1 MFYDVAIIGAGVIGS
16 LTARKL
22 SQYNL
27 KIALLEKCN
36 DVACA
41 TSKANSGIV
50 HSGFDARPGTI
61 KAKLNV
67 DGAKMMP
74 EVCKSLHVPYKGIG
88 SLVVAFSEKEMNT
101 LKELYQRGITNGLD
115 ADSMEILNKDALLK
129 MEPNISPNAVGALL
143 ATTAGIVCPY
153 ELTIAAAECAAI
165 NGVEFLRN
173 CGVNAIKFEN
183 DTFILS
189 TEQGEI
195 SAKYIINAAGIH
207 ADNIARMIGDD
218 SVNIKVRLG
227 EYALLDKSVGGVV
240 NHVIFQCPTE
250 LGKGVLV
257 SPTID
262 GNIIV
267 GPTTVEIESKDN
279 SAIGQEALKNVFKSA
294 SLSVPSIGMR
304 NTITSFGG
312 LRAHDITSDFIIGS
326 SKINNNFINVAGIE
340 SPGLA
345 SSPAIADYVGEI
357 FESIY
362 NGTLEKKTDYNPSRK
377 EPVKFRE
384 MTNEQRR
391 ELIAKNS
398 AYGRIICRCETV
410 TEGEIIDAI
419 NSPIGARDVD
429 GVKRR
434 TRAGMGRCQ
443 SGFCGSKV
451 MEILSRELN
460 VPINEITKFG
470 GKSDILYER
479 TK

>member
-1 MFYDVAIIGAGVIGS
+1 MFYDIAIIGAGVIGS

-22 SQYNL
+22 SEYNL

-50 HSGFDARPGTI
+50 HAGFDAKPGSL
-61 KAKLNV
+61 KATLNV
-67 DGAKMMP
+67 KGAKMMP
-74 EVCKSLHVPYKGIG
+74 EICKLLHVPYKNNG
-88 SLVVAFSEKEMNT
+88 SLVVAFSEKETAT
-101 LKELYQRGITNGLD
+101 LRELYNRGIENGV
-115 ADSMEILNKDALLK
+115 DSLEILDRDALVK
-129 MEPNISPNAVGALL
+129 AEPNISTKAVAALL
-143 ATTAGIVCPY
+143 AKTAGIVCPY
-153 ELTIAAAECAAI
+153 ELTIAAAECAAL

-173 CGVNAIKFEN
+173 CGVNAIRFEN
-183 DTFILS
+183 DTFVLS

-195 SAKYIINAAGIH
+195 SAKYIINAAGVH
-207 ADNIARMIGDD
+207 SDDIARMIGDN
-218 SVNIKVRLG
+218 SINIQARLG

-240 NHVIFQCPTE
+240 NHVIFQCPTDM
-250 LGKGVLV
+250 GKGVLV
-257 SPTID
+257 SPTVD

-267 GPTTVEIESKDN
+267 GPTAVDVEDKD
-279 SAIGQEALKNVFKSA
+279 SVAIAQQALGNVFKSA
-294 SLSVPSIGMR
+294 NISIPSVTMR
-304 NTITSFGG
+304 DTITSFAG
-312 LRAHDITSDFIIGS
+312 LRAHSLSDDFIIGS
-326 SKINNNFINVAGIE
+326 SKANSKFINVAGIE

-345 SSPAIADYVGEI
+345 SSPAIAEYVCEI
-357 FESIY
+357 FESVCDE
-362 NGTLEKKTDYNPSRK
+362 TLEKKKEYNPSRK

-384 MTNEQRR
+384 MTDEQRR
-391 ELIAKNS
+391 ELIAKNN

-410 TEGEIIDAI
+410 TEGEIVDAI
-419 NSPIGARDVD
+419 NSPVGARDVD

-460 VPINEITKFG
+460 IPINQITKFG

>member
-1 MFYDVAIIGAGVIGS
+1 MFYDIAIIGAGVIGS

-22 SQYNL
+22 SEYNL

-50 HSGFDARPGTI
+50 HAGFDARPGTI

-74 EVCKSLHVPYKGIG
+74 EVCETLHVPYKDIG
-88 SLVVAFSEKEMNT
+88 SLVVAFSEEEMKT
-101 LKELYQRGITNGLD
+101 LEKLYQRGITNGLD
-115 ADSMEILNKDALLK
+115 ADSMEIIDKDALFK

-143 ATTAGIVCPY
+143 AKTAGIVCPY
-153 ELTIAAAECAAI
+153 ELTIAAAECAAT

-173 CGVNAIKFEN
+173 CGVTAIKFEN

-195 SAKYIINAAGIH
+195 SAKYIINAAGLH
-207 ADNIARMIGDD
+207 ADNISRMIGDD
-218 SVNIKVRLG
+218 SVNIKARLG

-257 SPTID
+257 SPTVD
-262 GNIIV
+262 GNVIV
-267 GPTTVEIESKDN
+267 GPTTVEVEDKD
-279 SAIGQEALKNVFKSA
+279 SVSIAQEALKNVFKSA
-294 SLSVPSIGMR
+294 CLSVPSLSMR

-312 LRAHDITSDFIIGS
+312 LRAHDVTSDFVIGA
-326 SKINNNFINVAGIE
+326 SKVNGKFINVAGIE

-345 SSPAIADYVGEI
+345 SSPAIAEYVAEV

-362 NGTLEKKTDYNPSRK
+362 DGTLEKKTNYNPSRK

-384 MTNEQRR
+384 MTDDQRR
-391 ELIAKNS
+391 ELIAKNNT
-398 AYGRIICRCETV
+398 YGRIICRCETV

-419 NSPIGARDVD
+419 NSPVGARDVD

>member
-16 LTARKL
+16 LTARNL

-27 KIALLEKCN
+27 KVALIEKGN

-50 HSGFDARPGTI
+50 HAGFDAKPGTL
-61 KAKLNV
+61 KARLNV
-67 DGAKMMP
+67 DGTKKMAD
-74 EVCKSLHVPYKGIG
+74 VCKTLFVPFKEIG
-88 SLVVAFSEKEMNT
+88 SLVVAFSDDEVET

-115 ADSMEILNKDALLK
+115 ADSMEILDRQALVKL
-129 MEPNISPNAVGALL
+129 EPNVSPDAVGALL
-143 ATTAGIVCPY
+143 SKTAGIVCPY
-153 ELTIAAAECAAI
+153 ELTVAAAECAAT

-173 CGVNAIKFEN
+173 CGVNSIKFEN
-183 DTFILS
+183 DMFILS

-195 SAKYIINAAGIH
+195 SAKYIINAAGVH
-207 ADNIARMIGDD
+207 SDDIAKMIGDN
-218 SVNIKVRLG
+218 SINITPRLG
-227 EYALLDKSVGGVV
+227 EYALLDKSVGNVV

-250 LGKGVLV
+250 MGKGVLIA
-257 SPTID
+257 PTVD
-262 GNIIV
+262 GNVIV
-267 GPTTVEIESKDN
+267 GPTTVEVDNKD
-279 SAIGQEALKNVFKSA
+279 SAAIAQDALSNVFKSA
-294 SLSVPSIGMR
+294 NKSVPSISMR

-312 LRAHDITSDFIIGS
+312 LRAHDVTSDFIIGS
-326 SKINNNFINVAGIE
+326 SNANKKFINVAGIA

-345 SSPAIADYVGEI
+345 SSPAIADYVLEI
-357 FESIY
+357 LQSIY
-362 NGTLEKKTDYNPSRK
+362 DGELEKKSDYNPSRT
-377 EPVKFRE
+377 EPIKFRE
-384 MTNEQRR
+384 MSDEQRR
-391 ELIAKNS
+391 ELIAKNK

-419 NSPIGARDVD
+419 NSPVGARDVD